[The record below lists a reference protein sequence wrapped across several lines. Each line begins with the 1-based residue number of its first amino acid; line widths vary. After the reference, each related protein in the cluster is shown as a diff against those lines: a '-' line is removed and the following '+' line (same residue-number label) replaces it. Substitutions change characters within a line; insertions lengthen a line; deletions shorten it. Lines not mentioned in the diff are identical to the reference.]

1 MNKIKGYCLTLK
13 DSPRHK
19 NMKDKLD
26 KVTNLSYEFVFGKK
40 FDKDFVHSI
49 VNSQSQVW
57 KLSEFSKEDTYI
69 QRAYSCAEG
78 HRRILENFLNQDE
91 YEWAL
96 IMEDD
101 LDIDENIM
109 SQLDYLIDNEMYDWY
124 HLSTQAFYNYLNNY
138 RIKYEVMPCV
148 KLLKGGRSTLAY
160 MVNKKFALKYYKA
173 LCPIKAPSDITL
185 WLMGEP
191 IPVVE
196 NINIFFSEDQKTSTI
211 SNKNGG

>member
-1 MNKIKGYCLTLK
+1 
-13 DSPRHK
+13 
-19 NMKDKLD
+19 MKDKLD
-26 KVTNLSYEFVFGKK
+26 NVTNLSYEFIFGKT
-40 FDKDFVHSI
+40 FNKDFVCAI
-49 VNSQSQVW
+49 VNPQSQVW
-57 KLSEFSKEDTYI
+57 NLSEFSKDDTYI
-69 QRAYSCAEG
+69 QRAYSCSEG

-91 YEWAL
+91 YDWAL

-109 SQLDYLIDNEMYDWY
+109 SQLDYLIDNNKNYNWF

-138 RIKYEVMPCV
+138 KIKYEVMPRV
-148 KLLKGGRSTLAY
+148 KLLKGCRSALAY

-173 LCPIKAPSDITL
+173 LCTIKAPNDITL
-185 WLMGEP
+185 WLMGES